1 MTIEEVID
9 RAILFRKTI
18 EIEYITRSGSLFRC
32 RISDIRYSTYRDGG
46 YIEAF
51 REDMK
56 LERIFKIS
64 RILKVNGHM
73 KKFIFI
79 IIALVTCLIAVGT
92 LWNQDVR
99 KEQGCGKYQD
109 ELAKKTAKINELED
123 SIRNMQAKIDF
134 YDEAVNWLRGVD
146 DEELERAIRLI
157 RSFPKDAPLP

>member
-1 MTIEEVID
+1 M
-9 RAILFRKTI
+9 
-18 EIEYITRSGSLFRC
+18 S
-32 RISDIRYSTYRDGG
+32 
-46 YIEAF
+46 
-51 REDMK
+51 
-56 LERIFKIS
+56 
-64 RILKVNGHM
+64 M

-79 IIALVTCLIAVGT
+79 IIAFVICLIAVGT

-146 DEELERAIRLI
+146 DEELDRAIRLI
-157 RSFPKDAPLP
+157 RSFPKDTPLP

>member
-1 MTIEEVID
+1 
-9 RAILFRKTI
+9 
-18 EIEYITRSGSLFRC
+18 
-32 RISDIRYSTYRDGG
+32 
-46 YIEAF
+46 
-51 REDMK
+51 
-56 LERIFKIS
+56 
-64 RILKVNGHM
+64 M
-73 KKFIFI
+73 KKFIFV
-79 IIALVTCLIAVGT
+79 IIAFVICLIAVGT

-157 RSFPKDAPLP
+157 RSFPKDTPLP

>member
-1 MTIEEVID
+1 
-9 RAILFRKTI
+9 
-18 EIEYITRSGSLFRC
+18 
-32 RISDIRYSTYRDGG
+32 
-46 YIEAF
+46 
-51 REDMK
+51 MK
-56 LERIFKIS
+56 
-64 RILKVNGHM
+64 N
-73 KKFIFI
+73 FIFI
-79 IIALVTCLIAVGT
+79 IIALVICLIVIGT

-157 RSFPKDAPLP
+157 RSFPKDTPLP

>member
-1 MTIEEVID
+1 
-9 RAILFRKTI
+9 
-18 EIEYITRSGSLFRC
+18 
-32 RISDIRYSTYRDGG
+32 
-46 YIEAF
+46 
-51 REDMK
+51 MK
-56 LERIFKIS
+56 D
-64 RILKVNGHM
+64 M

-146 DEELERAIRLI
+146 DEELDRAIRLI
-157 RSFPKDAPLP
+157 RSFPKDTPLP

>member
-1 MTIEEVID
+1 
-9 RAILFRKTI
+9 
-18 EIEYITRSGSLFRC
+18 
-32 RISDIRYSTYRDGG
+32 
-46 YIEAF
+46 
-51 REDMK
+51 
-56 LERIFKIS
+56 
-64 RILKVNGHM
+64 M

-79 IIALVTCLIAVGT
+79 IIALVICLIVIGT

>member
-1 MTIEEVID
+1 
-9 RAILFRKTI
+9 
-18 EIEYITRSGSLFRC
+18 
-32 RISDIRYSTYRDGG
+32 
-46 YIEAF
+46 
-51 REDMK
+51 
-56 LERIFKIS
+56 
-64 RILKVNGHM
+64 M
-73 KKFIFI
+73 KKFIFV
-79 IIALVTCLIAVGT
+79 IIALVICLIVIGT

-146 DEELERAIRLI
+146 DEELDRAIRLI

>member
-1 MTIEEVID
+1 
-9 RAILFRKTI
+9 
-18 EIEYITRSGSLFRC
+18 
-32 RISDIRYSTYRDGG
+32 
-46 YIEAF
+46 
-51 REDMK
+51 
-56 LERIFKIS
+56 
-64 RILKVNGHM
+64 M

-134 YDEAVNWLRGVD
+134 YDEAVNWLRSVD
-146 DEELERAIRLI
+146 DEELDRAIRLI
-157 RSFPKDAPLP
+157 RSFPKDTPLP

>member
-1 MTIEEVID
+1 
-9 RAILFRKTI
+9 
-18 EIEYITRSGSLFRC
+18 
-32 RISDIRYSTYRDGG
+32 
-46 YIEAF
+46 
-51 REDMK
+51 
-56 LERIFKIS
+56 
-64 RILKVNGHM
+64 M

-79 IIALVTCLIAVGT
+79 IIALVICLVAVGT

-157 RSFPKDAPLP
+157 RSFPKDTPLP

>member
-1 MTIEEVID
+1 M
-9 RAILFRKTI
+9 
-18 EIEYITRSGSLFRC
+18 S
-32 RISDIRYSTYRDGG
+32 
-46 YIEAF
+46 
-51 REDMK
+51 
-56 LERIFKIS
+56 
-64 RILKVNGHM
+64 M
-73 KKFIFI
+73 KKFIFV
-79 IIALVTCLIAVGT
+79 IIALVICLIAVGT

-134 YDEAVNWLRGVD
+134 YDEAVNWLRSVD

>member
-1 MTIEEVID
+1 M
-9 RAILFRKTI
+9 
-18 EIEYITRSGSLFRC
+18 S
-32 RISDIRYSTYRDGG
+32 
-46 YIEAF
+46 
-51 REDMK
+51 
-56 LERIFKIS
+56 
-64 RILKVNGHM
+64 M
-73 KKFIFI
+73 KKFIFV
-79 IIALVTCLIAVGT
+79 IIAFVICLIAVGT

-99 KEQGCGKYQD
+99 KEQGCGKCQN

>member
-1 MTIEEVID
+1 M
-9 RAILFRKTI
+9 
-18 EIEYITRSGSLFRC
+18 S
-32 RISDIRYSTYRDGG
+32 
-46 YIEAF
+46 
-51 REDMK
+51 
-56 LERIFKIS
+56 
-64 RILKVNGHM
+64 M
-73 KKFIFI
+73 KKFIFV
-79 IIALVTCLIAVGT
+79 IIALVICLIAVGT